1 MKEKYQRL
9 LFQDKEPYYFMFF
22 FVLLFYRYTF
32 ICEEWLSL
40 TRENCKTWVE
50 LSPLTSEAVPKYLM
64 LSENSRR
71 GLFDDHLWFSLSI
84 RPNASKFTRVQRLW
98 CIVALLF
105 LSMVAS
111 AMWFNSN
118 PSISTEDT
126 NQIQTVQLGP
136 FTLSYRMLY
145 VGLMSSLL
153 MFVPSFAIVF
163 IFNNRSLR
171 KSNKLKTIYQ
181 QHKIY
186 DRKWLLPWWM
196 VFVAYCSICLS
207 IMSGGFF
214 TFLYSL
220 EFGSGTTND
229 WLLSF
234 IMGTLQDIILLQP
247 CKVSFFLQKKK

>member
-1 MKEKYQRL
+1 M
-9 LFQDKEPYYFMFF
+9 
-22 FVLLFYRYTF
+22 
-32 ICEEWLSL
+32 I
-40 TRENCKTWVE
+40 
-50 LSPLTSEAVPKYLM
+50 
-64 LSENSRR
+64 SENSRR
-71 GLFDDHLWFSLSI
+71 GLFDDHLWFSLSL

-111 AMWFNSN
+111 AMWFDGN

-126 NQIQTVQLGP
+126 NQMQMVQIGP

-181 QHKIY
+181 QHKVY
-186 DRKWLLPWWM
+186 NRKWLLPWWM

-207 IMSGGFF
+207 IMCGGFF

-229 WLLSF
+229 WFLTF

-247 CKVSFFLQKKK
+247 CKVSFF

>member
-1 MKEKYQRL
+1 MQLKEGNISTL
-9 LFQDKEPYYFMFF
+9 T
-22 FVLLFYRYTF
+22 VLPKIKNRIALCFLSCYFYRYIF
-32 ICEEWLSL
+32 VCEEWLSF

-50 LSPLTSEAVPKYLM
+50 LSPLTSEAVPINVM

-71 GLFDDHLWFSLSI
+71 GLFDDHLWFSLSL

-111 AMWFNSN
+111 AMWFDGN

-126 NQIQTVQLGP
+126 NQMQMVQIGP

-181 QHKIY
+181 QHKVY

-207 IMSGGFF
+207 IMCGGFF

-229 WLLSF
+229 WFLAF

-247 CKVSFFLQKKK
+247 CKVSFF